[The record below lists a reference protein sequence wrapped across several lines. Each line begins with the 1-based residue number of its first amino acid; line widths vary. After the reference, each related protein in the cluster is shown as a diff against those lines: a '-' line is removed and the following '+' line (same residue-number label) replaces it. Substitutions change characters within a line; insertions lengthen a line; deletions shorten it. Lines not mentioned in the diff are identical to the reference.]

1 MRFPVGKTQ
10 TPKAT
15 MFLKYFLLLLLAVV
29 LLTTT
34 QALKHPSNSNQEVIP
49 TTDVTHGKLPTTIT
63 DPNEESKFYR
73 RPSPYKK
80 PYKRP
85 PYKRYP
91 PYKKRPPYKKYPPSS
106 H

>member
-1 MRFPVGKTQ
+1 
-10 TPKAT
+10 
-15 MFLKYFLLLLLAVV
+15 MFLKYFLLLLLAAV
-29 LLTTT
+29 LLSTT
-34 QALKHPSNSNQEVIP
+34 QALKHPSTSDQEVIP
-49 TTDVTHGKLPTTIT
+49 TTDVTQGTLPTTIA

-73 RPSPYKK
+73 RPFPYKK

-85 PYKRYP
+85 PYKKYP